1 MSIVGNSFVQI
12 VESMK
17 KLMEQ
22 LANISNSASYTNSSG
37 NVLHHNSNQ
46 MFLSLH
52 YLMYL
57 IAYYQI

>member
-12 VESMK
+12 EESIK

-22 LANISNSASYTNSSG
+22 LANINHSASYPKSSG
-37 NVLHHNSNQ
+37 NALHHNTNQ
-46 MFLSLH
+46 MFLPLH